1 MPAACLPRRLLAV
14 VLTAAPLLPPT
25 GAQGQAALA
34 PAAENGKRYAL
45 LVGVRKYDSIKFDA
59 LRYTE
64 NDVEELGKL
73 LSARGGFTS
82 VRLLTTT
89 RGEKSKADAP
99 TADNVRAA
107 LKALLARKTRHD
119 LLLVA
124 LSGHGV
130 HAKGKGGDE
139 SFFCPCD
146 AQLNDTDTL
155 VSLNQLVKDLD
166 ACGAG
171 VKILL
176 ADACRNDPAAGRNVD
191 VDTLPRLP
199 RGTAA
204 LFSCKSGERA
214 FESPKLK
221 HGVFFYHVLQ
231 GLRGKARNDKGEVTW
246 PRLAEHVT
254 EAVSEDVPKLIGGG
268 ARQTPEWKV
277 NLTGKAPVLIAPSG
291 ISPEAEKL
299 FKRAVERTFGRRGKV
314 NWLEAARLARLAA
327 DKGHPFAEGFLGFL
341 HSWGG
346 GVKKDEARASE
357 LCQGV
362 LVQIREAAARGS
374 TDAQH
379 LLGHIYRDGLGPA
392 KDYREALRW
401 YRLAAEQNT
410 AHAQSSIGWMY
421 QNGFGVGRDY
431 AEALRWYRLAAKQND
446 AGGQYNIGWMYQNG
460 LGVAKDS
467 AEALRWMSKAAE
479 QDFPPAQNNIGVMY
493 HDGLGVEKDYAEAI
507 RWYRKAVAQDESWAQ
522 NNIGDMYFYGRAVA
536 KDEAAAAGWY
546 RKAAEQGLAL
556 GQFNLG
562 WCYENGRGV
571 TRDLDEARRW
581 YRKAAAQGHADARKR
596 LAALE

>member
-1 MPAACLPRRLLAV
+1 MFPPTRSHARLLVATLAAVACLPLGATAQGL
-14 VLTAAPLLPPT
+14 AAPT
-25 GAQGQAALA
+25 EGQG
-34 PAAENGKRYAL
+34 KKYAL
-45 LVGVRKYDSIKFDA
+45 LVGVRRYDSIKFDA

-107 LKALLARKTRHD
+107 LKGLLARKTRHD

-130 HAKGKGGDE
+130 QAKGKGGDE
-139 SFFCPCD
+139 SFFCPSD
-146 AQLNDTDTL
+146 AQLNDADTL
-155 VSLNQLVKDLD
+155 VSLNRLVKDLD

-231 GLRGKARNDKGEVTW
+231 GLRGKARNEKGEVTW
-246 PRLAEHVT
+246 PRLAEYVT
-254 EAVSEDVPKLIGGG
+254 EAVSEEVPTLIGGG

-277 NLTGKAPVLIAPSG
+277 NLTGKAPVLIPPS
-291 ISPEAEKL
+291 SVPPVAERL
-299 FKRAVERTFGRRGKV
+299 FKVAQEHDYSGWGKV
-314 NWLEAARLARLAA
+314 NLTEAARLYRRAA
-327 DKGHPFAEGFLGFL
+327 DKGHPIAAGYLGHL
-341 HSWGG
+341 YYWGE
-346 GVKKDEARASE
+346 GVKKDEARARE
-357 LCQGV
+357 LCRAVFAQT
-362 LVQIREAAARGS
+362 REAAALGDAS
-374 TDAQH
+374 AQH
-379 LLGHIYRDGLGPA
+379 LLGLMYRRGLGVAMDHAEALRWLGKASRQNHARAQASLGEMYRNGVGVERDYHVALSWVRKAAEQGHPGA
-392 KDYREALRW
+392 QNIIGWMHQNGLGVEKDYREALRW
-401 YRLAAEQNT
+401 YRKAAAQNEAT
-410 AHAQSSIGWMY
+410 AQEHIGWMY
-421 QNGFGVGRDY
+421 HHGQGVAKDDE
-431 AEALRWYRLAAKQND
+431 EALRWFRKSAAQDHSAAQNSLGD
-446 AGGQYNIGWMYQNG
+446 MYFSGQ
-460 LGVAKDS
+460 GVAKD
-467 AEALRWMSKAAE
+467 E
-479 QDFPPAQNNIGVMY
+479 V
-493 HDGLGVEKDYAEAI
+493 
-507 RWYRKAVAQDESWAQ
+507 
-522 NNIGDMYFYGRAVA
+522 
-536 KDEAAAAGWY
+536 AAAGWY
-546 RKAAEQGLAL
+546 RKAAEMGDAV
-556 GQFNLG
+556 GQFNFG
-562 WCYENGRGV
+562 WCYENGRGIP
-571 TRDLDEARRW
+571 RDLDEARKW

-596 LAALE
+596 LTALE